1 MAYGTLNAG
10 AITPG
15 SGATL
20 TIAETVS
27 LTGDLVPST
36 ALSNRNRLINGDF
49 QVAQRGTSF
58 VASANNDDTYNLD
71 RWYLLSDGNDI
82 VDVTQSSTA
91 PTNQLTSIGL
101 DVETANKKFGV
112 AQIIESNNCVGL
124 IGNNVTFSFK
134 AKVSDTS
141 KLDNVKAAIISW
153 SSTADAVTSDVVSAW
168 AVEGTNPTLASNLT
182 YENTPAD
189 LNLTTSWA
197 TYSISANIDTSSTT
211 NLVVFIW
218 SDVTDTT
225 AGHFLHITDCQLE
238 EGSTATPFEHR
249 SYGDELARSQRY
261 YWRFTNPTNDGG
273 YGMGQVFAAGRIYV
287 EIPFP
292 VLMRIAPTAVETTG
306 TASHYGAWNST
317 STNYDLTSIAFVKGS
332 DRAMTLYLQTNT
344 SDVTGNGH
352 ASRFTAKGTTSY
364 LGFSAEL

>member
-49 QVAQRGTSF
+49 QVAQRATSF
-58 VASANNDDTYNLD
+58 VAGANNDDTYNLD

-101 DVETANKKFGV
+101 DVETANKKFGI

-134 AKVSDTS
+134 AKVSDVS

-197 TYSISANIDTSSTT
+197 TYSVSATIDTSSTT
-211 NLVVFIW
+211 NVVVFIW

-225 AGHFLHITDCQLE
+225 AGHFLHITDCQIE
-238 EGSTATPFEHR
+238 QGSTATPYER
-249 SYGDELARSQRY
+249 MSYADEFPKCQRY
-261 YWRFTNPTNDGG
+261 YTYSNLDVGRLHGCLYSGST
-273 YGMGQVFAAGRIYV
+273 YIGQIF
-287 EIPFP
+287 FKQT
-292 VLMRIAPTAVETTG
+292 MRSAPTIADLTGSYTG
-306 TASHYGAWNST
+306 TGSIGTGSFHFSKT
-317 STNYDLTSIAFVKGS
+317 SAAAYIDTY
-332 DRAMTLYLQTNT
+332 
-344 SDVTGNGH
+344 
-352 ASRFTAKGTTSY
+352 TA
-364 LGFSAEL
+364 SAEL

>member
-49 QVAQRGTSF
+49 QVAQRATSF
-58 VASANNDDTYNLD
+58 VAGANNDDTYNLD

-101 DVETANKKFGV
+101 DVETANKKFGI

-134 AKVSDTS
+134 AKVSDVS

-197 TYSISANIDTSSTT
+197 TYSVSATIDTSSTT
-211 NLVVFIW
+211 NVVVFIW

-225 AGHFLHITDCQLE
+225 AGHFLHITDCQIE
-238 EGSTATPFEHR
+238 QGSTATPYER
-249 SYGDELARSQRY
+249 MSYADEFPKCQRY
-261 YWRFTNPTNDGG
+261 YTYSNLDVGRLHGCLYIGST
-273 YGMGQVFAAGRIYV
+273 YIGQIF
-287 EIPFP
+287 FKQT
-292 VLMRIAPTAVETTG
+292 MRSAPTIADLTGSYTG
-306 TASHYGAWNST
+306 TGSIGTGSFHFSKT
-317 STNYDLTSIAFVKGS
+317 SAAAYIDTY
-332 DRAMTLYLQTNT
+332 
-344 SDVTGNGH
+344 
-352 ASRFTAKGTTSY
+352 TA
-364 LGFSAEL
+364 SAEL